1 MTDNDDFD
9 MQYIYGLTLKCTDC
23 GLIFR
28 KEHEYVCP
36 ACHSRRVARPV
47 LEEFIRYY
55 EDECK

>member
-9 MQYIYGLTLKCTDC
+9 KKYIYGLTLKCADC

-36 ACHSRRVARPV
+36 VCKSRRVAKPAP
-47 LEEFIRYY
+47 EEFNRYY
-55 EDECK
+55 EDECE